1 MYEHILKKYNSE
13 VFVSDIVVAE
23 VAFDNDLNSSRLV
36 SEKGYNVRTL
46 SDQRIGS
53 VHSNIFNKKNI
64 DAAAANSVVAGK
76 YTKPLPKEFSFT
88 DRKGSTPVSGTC
100 DKKTSKNLEARAISM
115 AEDALVL
122 AHEKNIHITDGR
134 ARATFFKY
142 TIQNSNG
149 IEKEEQGTYVTA
161 SMEAKAITDK
171 PLAEVSMQF
180 AERAYDKKA
189 YSNWLNEKM
198 HLVSAF
204 VEPKKIRTG
213 KYDIL
218 LSPKVFGSLLLDTV
232 GFWASGKARLDG
244 IGAFKEQGER
254 VASESFSASVDGRL
268 DGAMASFSVDAE
280 GNKTTKKQVVEK
292 GLFKDYFYDQR
303 YASYF
308 NESSNG
314 CALRT
319 SALGPE
325 KLYTSSPYCGAHNL
339 VIEPGK
345 EKLENIL
352 SDMKGIFVEN
362 AGIAT
367 ADPETG
373 TFGFELRNAFIVD
386 KGVLT
391 PARYAVFSG
400 TVQDLLKNVVLTKE
414 TQQVSEDGGA
424 EFSSACVCA
433 HAFIKG
439 HELAGA

>member
-1 MYEHILKKYNSE
+1 MFEHILKKYNSE

-46 SDQRIGS
+46 SDHRLGS
-53 VHSNIFNKKNI
+53 VHSNIFDKKNI
-64 DAAAANSVVAGK
+64 DAAATNSVVAGK
-76 YTKPLPKEFSFT
+76 YTKSLPKEFSFT

-115 AEDALVL
+115 AEDALAL

-142 TIQNSNG
+142 LVQNSNG

-161 SMEAKAITDK
+161 SMDAKAITDK

-180 AERAYDKKA
+180 AERAYDKKT
-189 YSNWLNEKM
+189 YSDWLNEKM
-198 HLVSAF
+198 HMVSAF

-268 DGAMASFSVDAE
+268 DSAM
-280 GNKTTKKQVVEK
+280 
-292 GLFKDYFYDQR
+292 
-303 YASYF
+303 
-308 NESSNG
+308 
-314 CALRT
+314 
-319 SALGPE
+319 
-325 KLYTSSPYCGAHNL
+325 
-339 VIEPGK
+339 
-345 EKLENIL
+345 
-352 SDMKGIFVEN
+352 
-362 AGIAT
+362 
-367 ADPETG
+367 
-373 TFGFELRNAFIVD
+373 
-386 KGVLT
+386 
-391 PARYAVFSG
+391 
-400 TVQDLLKNVVLTKE
+400 
-414 TQQVSEDGGA
+414 
-424 EFSSACVCA
+424 
-433 HAFIKG
+433 
-439 HELAGA
+439 